1 MGEKV
6 SAQLF
11 DAKLIADPADLYFL
25 TKDKLLELDRQAEKS
40 AQNLIDAIAELQ
52 KSASG

>member
-1 MGEKV
+1 MDIEGLGEKV

-25 TKDKLLELDRQAEKS
+25 TKEQLVDLDRRAEKS
-40 AQNLIDAIAELQ
+40 AQI
-52 KSASG
+52 